1 MTLANSSILSTHYKR
16 TNCPTPEL
24 YRIRNSP
31 IAIVNELRNLQIN
44 NEILKTLTSGG
55 YDEISYA
62 NKVLSIHQKN
72 CLKQVIF
79 V

>member
-44 NEILKTLTSGG
+44 NEILKNSH
-55 YDEISYA
+55 
-62 NKVLSIHQKN
+62 KWRV
-72 CLKQVIF
+72 
-79 V
+79 